1 MLESRPRL
9 KKFLGAALRYVA
21 GIAVGLLLATYM
33 VGSSGV
39 PYGTYAPLY
48 SGQGA
53 SFQVNA
59 TNGSEKDGALELW
72 IREDRNET
80 FVAESGINGRT
91 IYSRVFLT
99 CAPSPA
105 IQIVEQRSFDALG
118 RMTNRATGHGPVNDP
133 NSLMSL
139 VVIVKMCGI
148 AHPDMMPNQGAPQR
162 RQSQPS
168 LIA

>member
-9 KKFLGAALRYVA
+9 KKFLGAVLRYVA

-53 SFQVNA
+53 SYQVNT
-59 TNGSEKDGALELW
+59 TNGSQEDGAMSLW
-72 IREDRNET
+72 IREDRNAT

-91 IYSRVFLT
+91 IYSRVLLR
-99 CAPSPA
+99 CSPNAA

-139 VVIVKMCGI
+139 VVLVKMCGI
-148 AHPDMMPNQGAPQR
+148 VHPDMMPNQGSPPA
-162 RQSQPS
+162 RQTQPS